1 LNPVI
6 SNIGVVYT
14 EAQIQNTYGQLKFS
28 SCGNKLAAAAGY
40 LDTLDIFDF
49 DILTGEVSNRIA
61 LPMPGHIYGVEFSPS
76 EQFVYVTTYY
86 YGYGIIQYDL
96 NAGSVADVIASQ
108 TVINSTPDLYALQL
122 GLDGKIYV
130 CKAWGTYL
138 DAVDKPNLPQYD
150 CDYISNAV
158 SLDPNYEGT
167 SAALGLPNFVSS
179 FLGLSA
185 CIATNT
191 DEELNIESAGLFPNP
206 STDQFTLRNL
216 RQRLRRLQ
224 GHLRP
229 ATVGASGRALPT
241 RSRAFPQNTH
251 APNQQSLGLHRPATR
266 QRRLLLHRA
275 RRPGR

>member
-1 LNPVI
+1 MI

-216 RQRLRRLQ
+216 KANSSIEIYDVNGRLIEKFSSSSKSEISF
-224 GHLRP
+224 GENFV
-229 ATVGASGRALPT
+229 AGCYIVIVKNEESNSSFKAMKIGK
-241 RSRAFPQNTH
+241 N
-251 APNQQSLGLHRPATR
+251 
-266 QRRLLLHRA
+266 
-275 RRPGR
+275 